1 MCKQTTKFRFAF
13 DEQRTITMSS
23 GYLCIAQNGEH
34 DYLRMAYLQAL
45 SCKLT
50 QQYVT
55 NFSVIVDKET
65 AEQVTDEHRAVFDQV
80 IVLKHDLAANSKI
93 KMQNECQVFNYSPYK
108 RTIKTECD
116 MLFTT
121 NLDWLWYTYNPFTY
135 SFTQSVYTYDGLVI
149 DNRKYRQQF
158 DDNLLPNI
166 YSAWTYFTYD
176 TACKEIYDTMRVII
190 DDWAW
195 FRDNYLVNCR
205 YDEPRTDEVYAL
217 ALKILD
223 IKPHDTGFGFVHMKS
238 ELQRCFSKQPWQ
250 EQLNWDI
257 QPDFIPVIGHYKQIR
272 PLHYVEKTFVTDEIL
287 DRYEYEFNARRN
299 C

>member
-1 MCKQTTKFRFAF
+1 
-13 DEQRTITMSS
+13 MSS
-23 GYLCIAQNGEH
+23 GYLCIAQNNGDV

-50 QQYVT
+50 QSLDN

-65 AEQVTDEHRAVFDQV
+65 AECVTDTHRAVFDEI
-80 IVLKHDLAANSKI
+80 IVLKHDLAQSSKI
-93 KMQNECQVFNYSPYK
+93 KMQNECQVFAYSPYK
-108 RTIKTECD
+108 STIKTECD

-121 NLDWLWYTYNPFTY
+121 DLSWLWNTYAQFTY
-135 SFTQSVYTYDGLVI
+135 SFTQSVYTYDGHAI

-158 DDNLLPNI
+158 DDNLMPNI

-176 TACKEIYDTMRVII
+176 TTCKEIYDTMRLIT
-190 DDWAW
+190 DDWDYY
-195 FRDNYLVNCR
+195 RDNYLVNCR

-223 IKPHDTGFGFVHMKS
+223 IKPQDTGFGFVHMKPK
-238 ELQRCFSKQPWQ
+238 LQNCFSTQPWY

-257 QPDFIPVIGHYKQIR
+257 QSDFTPVIGHYKQSR
-272 PLHYVEKTFVTDEIL
+272 PLHYIEKTFATDELL
-287 DRYEYEFNARRN
+287 DRYTHEFNRRRDQGLVG
-299 C
+299 